1 MDCKYRLFK
10 GVRVPITKEII
21 SHFVR
26 EQHKRYATPAG
37 HKRHPHIFGTIEFSF
52 VEFYRK
58 KSVIVKDIFVEA
70 IFGGYRNKAVVLSW
84 VQCISKKM

>member
-1 MDCKYRLFK
+1 MDCKYRLLK
-10 GVRVPITKEII
+10 GVRVPITKDII

-26 EQHKRYATPAG
+26 EQHKCYATPAG
-37 HKRHPHIFGTIEFSF
+37 HKRHPNIFCTIEFPF

-70 IFGGYRNKAVVLSW
+70 IFGGYRNKTVVLSW
-84 VQCISKKM
+84 VQCIS